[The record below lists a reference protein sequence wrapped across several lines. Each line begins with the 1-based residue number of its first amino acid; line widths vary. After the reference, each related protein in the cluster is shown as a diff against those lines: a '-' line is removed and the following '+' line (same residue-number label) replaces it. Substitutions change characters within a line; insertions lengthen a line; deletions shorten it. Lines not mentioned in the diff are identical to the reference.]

1 MVTFLLIAILI
12 MTGWILIT
20 LNLLDKEARERS
32 EDLWRKIDNMQNQ
45 QDGINFRVEELFLR
59 HKAED
64 ASEIEEYKKEIDTR

>member
-1 MVTFLLIAILI
+1 MLELIFIAILI

-20 LNLLDKEARERS
+20 LNLLDKEARVRS
-32 EDLWRKIDNMQNQ
+32 EELWRKINNMQNQ